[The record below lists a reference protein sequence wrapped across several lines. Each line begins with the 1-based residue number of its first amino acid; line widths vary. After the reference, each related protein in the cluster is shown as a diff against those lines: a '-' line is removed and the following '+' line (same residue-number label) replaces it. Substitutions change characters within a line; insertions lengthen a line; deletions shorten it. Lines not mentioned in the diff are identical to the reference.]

1 MHWLPWWL
9 EEVRDYI
16 ATLFVAYGYLWISMD
31 AYGIWMYISNYV
43 CHTNENFSSKNPA
56 LGTLMQS
63 LESKDELPVA
73 TLVLTLGPVI
83 CFCGLQ
89 NVKAAK

>member
-1 MHWLPWWL
+1 MITLPPFLWPMDIYGFLWYMD
-9 EEVRDYI
+9 VYMVTMF
-16 ATLFVAYGYLWISMD
+16 ATPTKTS
-31 AYGIWMYISNYV
+31 
-43 CHTNENFSSKNPA
+43 HQNPA

-63 LESKDELPVA
+63 LESKDELLVA